1 MAIARTARTATP
13 CTERCDLDPL
23 DPPSFCL
30 ACVVAIPQNLTPG
43 PDRIRTAVTG
53 VVNAVRAAR
62 YDERTD
68 DPSSGLRVD
77 EVLTRV
83 EDADREWVAASDEL
97 DAALDAASAEATLPE
112 SEIGAARSA
121 LALLNLAVAVA
132 AEVAMV
138 RPLEDVDGN
147 PRLADLDLPNWPS
160 DDEAV
165 LDRPAFGD
173 GTVRNPGLVALL
185 YDGTDDDAEAEKPGQ
200 IYGQG
205 AVDSAV
211 NTILN
216 QSADAT
222 KKVFTG
228 LVVGPLT
235 SIVPLPPGMPVP
247 EELVRWLLEQF
258 GDWGIEQAVDELPGR
273 VCKLVRQPF
282 KRARRLLV
290 KILGTH
296 RGAVLKGL
304 DELLG
309 YGAATKGT
317 QLIAQ
322 AMSWVYNTGN
332 VLDRAYDA
340 FNPEDNPLTQSQ
352 RRSRSERLKKLEKS
366 NRRWVGPVE
375 RLSGGIG
382 PLWAIPIP
390 CGPVPVPAA
399 PAAAIVLLAWVVL
412 LSGDQLDTRH
422 PYPNFWKGVVRRS
435 QGE

>member
-1 MAIARTARTATP
+1 
-13 CTERCDLDPL
+13 
-23 DPPSFCL
+23 
-30 ACVVAIPQNLTPG
+30 VAIPQNLTPG
-43 PDRIRTAVTG
+43 PDRIRRAVTG

-83 EDADREWVAASDEL
+83 EDANREWVAASDEL
-97 DAALDAASAEATLPE
+97 DAALDAASAETTLPE

-121 LALLNLAVAVA
+121 LALLNLAVA
-132 AEVAMV
+132 AEVAKV

-165 LDRPAFGD
+165 LDRAAFGD

-185 YDGTDDDAEAEKPGQ
+185 YVGTDDDTAAEKPGQ

-247 EELVRWLLEQF
+247 EELVR
-258 GDWGIEQAVDELPGR
+258 
-273 VCKLVRQPF
+273 
-282 KRARRLLV
+282 
-290 KILGTH
+290 
-296 RGAVLKGL
+296 
-304 DELLG
+304 
-309 YGAATKGT
+309 
-317 QLIAQ
+317 
-322 AMSWVYNTGN
+322 
-332 VLDRAYDA
+332 
-340 FNPEDNPLTQSQ
+340 
-352 RRSRSERLKKLEKS
+352 
-366 NRRWVGPVE
+366 
-375 RLSGGIG
+375 
-382 PLWAIPIP
+382 
-390 CGPVPVPAA
+390 
-399 PAAAIVLLAWVVL
+399 
-412 LSGDQLDTRH
+412 
-422 PYPNFWKGVVRRS
+422 
-435 QGE
+435 